1 MIEILCAGTG
11 GFVGAALRFTISG
24 FIERRFGDSFPLGTL
39 FVNFLG
45 CFVIGGVMLLVE
57 HRQFLTPNSR
67 LFIMV
72 GILGSLTTF
81 STFGYE
87 TVELVRSGQTQSAL
101 LNVTANIVLSLGG
114 VALGWISV
122 KTFAA

>member
-11 GFVGAALRFTISG
+11 GFVGAVMRFAISD
-24 FIERRFGDSFPLGTL
+24 FIKRWLGDSFPLGTL
-39 FVNFLG
+39 FVNFMG

-57 HRQFLTPNSR
+57 HRQFLAPNSR

-87 TVELVRSGQTQSAL
+87 TIELVRSGQTQAAFI
-101 LNVTANIVLSLGG
+101 NVAANILLGLGG
-114 VALGWISV
+114 VALGWITV
-122 KTFAA
+122 RTFAV